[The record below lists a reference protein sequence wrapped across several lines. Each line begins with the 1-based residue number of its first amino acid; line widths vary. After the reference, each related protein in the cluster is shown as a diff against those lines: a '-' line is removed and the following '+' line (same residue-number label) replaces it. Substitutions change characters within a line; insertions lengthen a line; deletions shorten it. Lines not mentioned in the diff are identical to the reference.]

1 MTTSDARSI
10 GSAVPAR
17 PQPPPRVPGSPWV
30 GHLFAFR
37 EDRASVQLRTAQ
49 SHPDLAVLRV
59 GVFDVIYVSS
69 PRLAHEVLQ
78 TQDDAFLK
86 SLGLSLFLRPAL
98 GDGLLTSEAELHA
111 RQRRLIA
118 PAFTLRRIATYADTM
133 AHLGSRTVES
143 WRDGE
148 TFDAAEAMMR
158 LTLEIAGKTL
168 FDADVGSEA
177 QMVGEAITLVMTNML
192 ASLSSL
198 VPIPPVVP
206 TPGNLASRRA
216 IARLDAVIYRLIAQ
230 RRRDP
235 RDRGD
240 VLSLLLAAQ
249 DEDGSAMTDEQVR
262 DEALTL
268 FVAGHETTAVA
279 LTWALYLLASN
290 PECRARAEEEI
301 AALPA
306 GPAPLCLEDLKRVPY
321 TLAALKEA
329 MRLYPPAFVIGRR
342 ARRDVVLKGG
352 AGGST
357 YRVTKGANVL
367 VNVLGIHRRPDS
379 FPDPDRF
386 DPTRFLGDREKELP
400 RCAYMPFGAGSRV
413 CIGNHFA
420 LVEGHLLL
428 ATILRGARL
437 DLVRPGETIAPQPLV
452 TLRPRGGVHMR
463 VSKR

>member
-1 MTTSDARSI
+1 
-10 GSAVPAR
+10 
-17 PQPPPRVPGSPWV
+17 
-30 GHLFAFR
+30 
-37 EDRASVQLRTAQ
+37 
-49 SHPDLAVLRV
+49 
-59 GVFDVIYVSS
+59 
-69 PRLAHEVLQ
+69 
-78 TQDDAFLK
+78 
-86 SLGLSLFLRPAL
+86 
-98 GDGLLTSEAELHA
+98 
-111 RQRRLIA
+111 
-118 PAFTLRRIATYADTM
+118 
-133 AHLGSRTVES
+133 
-143 WRDGE
+143 
-148 TFDAAEAMMR
+148 
-158 LTLEIAGKTL
+158 
-168 FDADVGSEA
+168 
-177 QMVGEAITLVMTNML
+177 
-192 ASLSSL
+192 
-198 VPIPPVVP
+198 VP

-230 RRRDP
+230 RRRDS

-249 DEDGSAMTDEQVR
+249 DEDGSAMTDKQVR

-301 AALPA
+301 AALPT
-306 GPAPLCLEDLKRVPY
+306 GPAPLSLDDLKRIPY
-321 TLAALKEA
+321 TLAVLKEA

-342 ARRDVVLKGG
+342 AKRDVVLAGG

-357 YRVTKGANVL
+357 YRVKKGANVL
-367 VNVLGIHRRPDS
+367 LNVLGIHRRQDT

-420 LVEGHLLL
+420 LMEGHLLL

-437 DLVRPGETIAPQPLV
+437 DLVRPGETLAPQPLV

-463 VSKR
+463 VSKRL